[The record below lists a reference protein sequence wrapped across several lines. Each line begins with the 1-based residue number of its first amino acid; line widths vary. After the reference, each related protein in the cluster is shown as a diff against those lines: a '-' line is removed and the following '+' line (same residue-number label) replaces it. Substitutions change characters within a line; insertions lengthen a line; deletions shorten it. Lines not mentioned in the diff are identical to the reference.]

1 MQSTPMPLIDT
12 HGVYADAALTD
23 DSDNLL
29 FLSLWGRD
37 TAIQELR
44 ARLSL
49 PAHDGGLS
57 DLRFEHQRHRRVQVG
72 DPNRLDSETGR
83 TGQTL
88 FGPLI
93 HLWLYDR
100 IAQRP
105 DMANRR
111 ALMLCKPGQPDS
123 DRLWALVTEVC
134 HLPLLPHWREPVL
147 QTFHEAGWI
156 QYLEGTGID
165 AYAIHLAEEAVE
177 ETITRL
183 IKAGRLTID

>member
-1 MQSTPMPLIDT
+1 MQPPIPLIDT
-12 HGVYADAALTD
+12 HGVYADAALADETG
-23 DSDNLL
+23 NLL

-49 PAHDGGLS
+49 PAHEGGLS
-57 DLRFEHQRHRRVQVG
+57 DLRFEHQRFRRVQIG
-72 DPNRLDSETGR
+72 DPGRLDSETGR

-105 DMANRR
+105 DLANRR
-111 ALMLCKPGQPDS
+111 ALMLCKPGQADT

-134 HLPLLPHWREPVL
+134 HLPLLPHWREAVL
-147 QTFHEAGWI
+147 ETFRSAGWI
-156 QYLEGTGID
+156 QYLGGMGID
-165 AYAIHLAEEAVE
+165 AYVIQLAEEAVE

-183 IKAGRLTID
+183 IKAGLLTID